1 MNMSEFKWHLMADEK
16 PEEGECDFIV
26 MGHKGGLKLAKGF
39 RETPGFLSESEFY
52 CTKGGHGL
60 MTIWSEDVYAWAE
73 IPMQEVKR

>member
-1 MNMSEFKWHLMADEK
+1 MSEFKWHLMADEK

-73 IPMQEVKR
+73 IPILEVKQ